1 MDIAFPKN
9 NEKSFLKISELLY
22 KEIEFAYKQ
31 KENYKLRNMI
41 ISDRGERKN
50 FESNKIKMF
59 FDLEN
64 LQERDFIHQRNSGLN
79 HILAKIAHD
88 KDKIIGFNFST
99 ILNAPPE
106 KKALI
111 LGRMRQNVKLCRKYK
126 VKMFL
131 GSFASEP
138 FELRSNYE
146 LRAFGY
152 IIGMNPK
159 EVKDSLVFD

>member
-9 NEKSFLKISELLY
+9 NEKSFLKINELLD

-31 KENYKLRNMI
+31 KENYKLGNII
-41 ISDRGERKN
+41 ISNKGERKN

-64 LQERDFIHQRNSGLN
+64 KNERDFIHQRNSGLN

-88 KDKIIGFNFST
+88 KDKIIAFNFST
-99 ILNAPPE
+99 ILNADSE
-106 KKALI
+106 KRALL

-131 GSFASEP
+131 ASFASEP
-138 FELRSNYE
+138 YELRSNYE

-159 EVKDSLVFD
+159 EVKESLNI